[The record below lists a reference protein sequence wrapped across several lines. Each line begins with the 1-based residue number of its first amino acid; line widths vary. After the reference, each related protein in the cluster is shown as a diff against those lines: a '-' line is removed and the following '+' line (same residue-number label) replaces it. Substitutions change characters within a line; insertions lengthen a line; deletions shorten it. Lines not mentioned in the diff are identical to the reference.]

1 MKGSLPPNWLL
12 LIRKTVGV
20 AGAGKKSLCKETKY
34 LRGQYSCLFFATV
47 YVQTYVLWIN
57 NHVKELKRKQTA
69 FHSQLLLAYT
79 VS

>member
-20 AGAGKKSLCKETKY
+20 AEAGEKS
-34 LRGQYSCLFFATV
+34 
-47 YVQTYVLWIN
+47 VLWIN
-57 NHVKELKRKQTA
+57 DHVKELKRKQTA

>member
-34 LRGQYSCLFFATV
+34 LRGQYSC
-47 YVQTYVLWIN
+47 YVLCHCLRSNIC
-57 NHVKELKRKQTA
+57 A
-69 FHSQLLLAYT
+69 MD
-79 VS
+79 